1 MGLELIWLKATA
13 VAAAVAAD
21 AIDEIYLFSYFI
33 YLFIYYKEPP
43 LSVRF
48 LSWCGSRRVVVGGG
62 GGACS

>member
-1 MGLELIWLKATA
+1 MAKKKKQNSMGLELIWLKAAA
-13 VAAAVAAD
+13 VAAAVVAAD

-48 LSWCGSRRVVVGGG
+48 LS
-62 GGACS
+62 

>member
-1 MGLELIWLKATA
+1 MGLELIWLKAAA

-48 LSWCGSRRVVVGGG
+48 LS
-62 GGACS
+62 

>member
-1 MGLELIWLKATA
+1 MGLELIWLKAAAA
-13 VAAAVAAD
+13 VAVAVAAD

-48 LSWCGSRRVVVGGG
+48 LS
-62 GGACS
+62 